1 MTENTAMEYGQVVCL
16 REQPSLLEKAA
27 CWFSDKWGIPTPAY
41 RESMSG
47 CISRK
52 TEIPQWY
59 IVLNEEGDI
68 IAGAGVIENDFHDR
82 KDLTPNLCALFVEE
96 AYRGRGIAK
105 AILGFVRSDL
115 KKRGIFKLY
124 LVTEHTAFY
133 EKCGWE
139 FLTMAIGDDR
149 VPMRLYA
156 AASEATPLEADKG

>member
-1 MTENTAMEYGQVVCL
+1 MEYGQVVCL

-41 RESMSG
+41 RESMAD

-82 KDLTPNLCALFVEE
+82 KDLAPNLCALFVEE
-96 AYRGRGIAK
+96 AYRESHSG
-105 AILGFVRSDL
+105 LCPQRSQ
-115 KKRGIFKLY
+115 KKRDFQA
-124 LVTEHTAFY
+124 VS
-133 EKCGWE
+133 
-139 FLTMAIGDDR
+139 GDGTHG
-149 VPMRLYA
+149 VL
-156 AASEATPLEADKG
+156 

>member
-1 MTENTAMEYGQVVCL
+1 MEYGQVVCL

-68 IAGAGVIENDFHDR
+68 IAGR
-82 KDLTPNLCALFVEE
+82 
-96 AYRGRGIAK
+96 
-105 AILGFVRSDL
+105 
-115 KKRGIFKLY
+115 
-124 LVTEHTAFY
+124 
-133 EKCGWE
+133 
-139 FLTMAIGDDR
+139 
-149 VPMRLYA
+149 
-156 AASEATPLEADKG
+156 AS

>member
-1 MTENTAMEYGQVVCL
+1 MEYGQVVCL

-41 RESMSG
+41 HESMSG

-59 IVLNEEGDI
+59 IILNEEGDI

-105 AILGFVRSDL
+105 PFWALSAAISKKEGFSSC
-115 KKRGIFKLY
+115 I
-124 LVTEHTAFY
+124 
-133 EKCGWE
+133 W
-139 FLTMAIGDDR
+139 
-149 VPMRLYA
+149 
-156 AASEATPLEADKG
+156 

>member
-1 MTENTAMEYGQVVCL
+1 M
-16 REQPSLLEKAA
+16 K
-27 CWFSDKWGIPTPAY
+27 
-41 RESMSG
+41 
-47 CISRK
+47 
-52 TEIPQWY
+52 
-59 IVLNEEGDI
+59 
-68 IAGAGVIENDFHDR
+68 NDFHDR

-156 AASEATPLEADKG
+156 ATSEAPPLEADKG